1 MFALWPRS
9 FCCAALGL
17 LELSGTE
24 SATAYGHL
32 VDDLQREEQLR
43 RNKRRPIEETLKEL
57 GEGRGR
63 SFYTGAIEALP
74 AKQHRY
80 LWPWL
85 RGTSDREVEETLW
98 G

>member
-1 MFALWPRS
+1 MLAIIQGTFDYTGGKMTGFAQDP
-9 FCCAALGL
+9 G
-17 LELSGTE
+17 
-24 SATAYGHL
+24 
-32 VDDLQREEQLR
+32 VDEYERKEQLR